1 MNYVDNLKQRLN
13 ENALKICAKFPNEF
27 SGKEFPSA
35 FVWNNIEM
43 NFHKKTME
51 NISKNTDWIERTK
64 KKHSQVENT
73 FEMQSSNSS
82 DALLMNIFCFPK
94 ILKWKG
100 VIDLLGIDIENGI
113 EFGKKFH
120 EEGQYM
126 AEIDM
131 KIGNSIFEAKLT
143 ETDFTEET
151 VEKINHYKD
160 FGLVFD
166 KNLLLKTKSQ
176 ESYLNYQLIRNILV
190 AYYNNFSFTLL
201 CDETRIDLIKSLFE
215 VTTAIKIDNLRRRVS
230 FVTWQEITNVCGKE
244 LKDYITEKYF

>member
-1 MNYVDNLKQRLN
+1 MNYVDNLKQRLK
-13 ENALKICAKFPNEF
+13 ENALKICAKYPNEF
-27 SGKEFPSA
+27 SGKEFSSA
-35 FVWNNIEM
+35 FVWNNTEM
-43 NFHKKTME
+43 NSHKNTME
-51 NISKNTDWIERTK
+51 NICKNTDWIERTK
-64 KKHSQVENT
+64 KKHPQVENT

-100 VIDLLGIDIENGI
+100 VIDLLSIDIEHGI
-113 EFGKKFH
+113 EFGKKFY

-126 AEIDM
+126 AEVDM

-143 ETDFTEET
+143 ETDFEEET
-151 VEKINHYKD
+151 FEKIDNYKD
-160 FGLVFD
+160 FKLVFD
-166 KNLLLKTKSQ
+166 KNLLPKSQ
-176 ESYLNYQLIRNILV
+176 ENYLNYQLIRNILV

-215 VTTAIKIDNLRRRVS
+215 VTAAIKIDNLRRRVS
-230 FVTWQEITNVCGKE
+230 FVTWQEIINVCGKE